1 MVDSIQSE
9 ESPTL
14 NHMSYKVSTKRHL
27 GKTISYRIISTLLGF
42 LIMWF
47 ATGSIKIGAAFGV
60 AELLIKPVLYYL
72 HERIWYR
79 YVKFGLIEEKKPKV
93 KKVQINEEPLD
104 VISKEPTQIPQST
117 GKKVLSYSSNR

>member
-1 MVDSIQSE
+1 
-9 ESPTL
+9 
-14 NHMSYKVSTKRHL
+14 MSYKVSPKRHL

-72 HERIWYR
+72 HERFWYR
-79 YVKFGLIEEKKPKV
+79 YMKFGLVEIKQPKKPKQEDV
-93 KKVQINEEPLD
+93 KPKIEEPK
-104 VISKEPTQIPQST
+104 IEEPKIKRLTYT
-117 GKKVLSYSSNR
+117 K

>member
-14 NHMSYKVSTKRHL
+14 NHMSYKVSAKRHL

-72 HERIWYR
+72 HERIWYS

>member
-14 NHMSYKVSTKRHL
+14 NHMSYKVTAKRHL
-27 GKTISYRIISTLLGF
+27 AKTISYRLVSTGVGF
-42 LIMWF
+42 LIMWW
-47 ATGSIKIGAAFGV
+47 ATGRIEIGAAFGLV
-60 AELLIKPVLYYL
+60 ELLYKPIQYYI
-72 HERIWYR
+72 HERVWYR
-79 YVKFGLIEEKKPKV
+79 WVKFGLIEEKKPKV

-104 VISKEPTQIPQST
+104 VISKEPAPIPQST

>member
-1 MVDSIQSE
+1 
-9 ESPTL
+9 
-14 NHMSYKVSTKRHL
+14 MSYKVSAKRHL
-27 GKTISYRIISTLLGF
+27 GKTLSYRIISTLLGF

-79 YVKFGLIEEKKPKV
+79 YVKFGLIEDKKPKV
-93 KKVQINEEPLD
+93 KKVQVNEELSNE
-104 VISKEPTQIPQST
+104 ITKELKEIPQST
-117 GKKVLSYSSNR
+117 GKKVLNYSSNR